1 VKAAAAEADAVEL
14 RLLSN
19 FFGKIDEDQGE
30 ARMETTA
37 DVGDR
42 LLTAKVAEQPLEK
55 RKRTNLPV

>member
-19 FFGKIDEDQGE
+19 FFGEIDEDQGE

-37 DVGDR
+37 DVGDG

-55 RKRTNLPV
+55 RKRADLPV